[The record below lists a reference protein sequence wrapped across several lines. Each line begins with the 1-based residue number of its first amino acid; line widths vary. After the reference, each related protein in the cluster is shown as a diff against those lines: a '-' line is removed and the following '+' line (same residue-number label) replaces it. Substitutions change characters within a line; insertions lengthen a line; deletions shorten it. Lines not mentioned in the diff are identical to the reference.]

1 MFINYNSVILSIP
14 LHLSLVI
21 KRKTLFRSWCHIHVM
36 RHVILRDVTFIVNAW
51 KTTSVND
58 YESLTQTMQFKI
70 QPTEEILIEKEK
82 KLKEIIK
89 LK

>member
-1 MFINYNSVILSIP
+1 
-14 LHLSLVI
+14 
-21 KRKTLFRSWCHIHVM
+21 M
-36 RHVILRDVTFIVNAW
+36 RHVILRDVKFIVNAW

-82 KLKEIIK
+82 KIERDHKTQIDLMSNTRY
-89 LK
+89 